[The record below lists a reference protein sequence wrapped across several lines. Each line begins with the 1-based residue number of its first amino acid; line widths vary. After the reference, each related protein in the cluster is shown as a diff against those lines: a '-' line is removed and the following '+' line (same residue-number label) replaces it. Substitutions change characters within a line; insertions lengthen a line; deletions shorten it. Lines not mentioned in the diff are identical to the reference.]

1 MIRKILLTGVLIG
14 CTTMATI
21 GARGATFVL
30 TSGERVSGE
39 LTYKGGTDF
48 TLNGRDYPSTQV
60 AIIAFQPGDPS
71 AAELNQLPRRD
82 NTSDEH
88 NRHMFVLRSGEV
100 IHGKLYHISTDGE
113 TISFDPLGATS
124 AADRRTISAND
135 LARIYITPTAARRVY
150 ASVLGA
156 QPPAAAVATSGIAPN
171 GAIIVAANQPWTDTG
186 INVKRGDRVS
196 FNTTGQIRVT
206 LGDAPEG
213 VAGPDG
219 SGAFQGSRARY
230 PVPSMP
236 VGGLIFKVGTSAP
249 SPIGSNNQP
258 ITMPAN
264 GRLYLGVNDDEFG
277 DNSGSFTV
285 MIVR

>member
-1 MIRKILLTGVLIG
+1 MIRKILWTGVLIG
-14 CTTMATI
+14 CTTMAAL

-48 TLNGRDYPSTQV
+48 TLNGRDYPSSQV
-60 AIIAFQPGDPS
+60 AIIAFQPGDPP
-71 AAELNQLPRRD
+71 AAELTQLPD
-82 NTSDEH
+82 TNNPPDEH
-88 NRHMFVLRSGEV
+88 NRHMFVLRNGQV
-100 IHGKLYHISTDGE
+100 VHGKLYHISADGE
-113 TISFDPLGATS
+113 TIMFDPLGGNS
-124 AADRRTISAND
+124 VADRRSIPANEI
-135 LARIYITPTAARRVY
+135 ARIYITPVSARSIY
-150 ASVLGA
+150 NHVLNA
-156 QPPAAAVATSGIAPN
+156 PPAAAVATSGVAPN

-186 INVKRGDRVS
+186 INVRRGDRVS

-206 LGDAPEG
+206 LGGEAEG

-236 VGGLIFKVGTSAP
+236 VGGLIFKVGNSAP
-249 SPIGSNNQP
+249 SPIGSNSQP

-277 DNSGSFTV
+277 DNSGAFTV
-285 MIVR
+285 TIAR

>member
-1 MIRKILLTGVLIG
+1 MIRKILWTGVLIG
-14 CTTMATI
+14 CTTMAAI

-60 AIIAFQPGDPS
+60 AIIAFQPGDPTS
-71 AAELNQLPRRD
+71 TELSQLPDTD
-82 NTSDEH
+82 NPADEH
-88 NRHMFVLRSGEV
+88 NRHMFVLTNGQV
-100 IHGKLYHISTDGE
+100 IHGKLYHISADGE
-113 TISFDPLGATS
+113 TIQFDPLGGNS
-124 AADRRTISAND
+124 VADRRSVPASQI
-135 LARIYITPTAARRVY
+135 ARIYITPTSARSIY
-150 ASVLGA
+150 HNVLNA
-156 QPPAAAVATSGIAPN
+156 PAPAAVATSGIAAN

-186 INVKRGDRVS
+186 ITVKKGDRVS

-206 LGDAPEG
+206 LGDAPEST
-213 VAGPDG
+213 AGPDG
-219 SGAFQGSRARY
+219 SGAFSGSRARY

-236 VGGLIFKVGTSAP
+236 VGGLIFKVGTSTP

-264 GRLYLGVNDDEFG
+264 GRLYLGINDDEFG

-285 MIVR
+285 TIAR

>member
-14 CTTMATI
+14 CTTMAAL
-21 GARGATFVL
+21 GARPATFVL

-60 AIIAFQPGDPS
+60 AIIAFQAGDPP
-71 AAELNQLPRRD
+71 AAELSQLPDTD
-82 NTSDEH
+82 NPPDEH
-88 NRHMFVLRSGEV
+88 NRHMFVLRNGQV
-100 IHGKLYHISTDGE
+100 IHGKLYHISADGE
-113 TISFDPLGATS
+113 TIIFDPLGGNS
-124 AADRRTISAND
+124 VADRRSIPASEI
-135 LARIYITPTAARRVY
+135 ARIYITATSARSIY
-150 ASVLGA
+150 NNVLNA
-156 QPPAAAVATSGIAPN
+156 PPPAAVATSGIAPN

-186 INVKRGDRVS
+186 INVRRGDRVS

-206 LGDAPEG
+206 LGTEPEG

-236 VGGLIFKVGTSAP
+236 VGGLIFKVGNSAP
-249 SPIGSNNQP
+249 SPIGSNSQP

-277 DNSGSFTV
+277 DNSGAFTV
-285 MIVR
+285 TIVR

>member
-1 MIRKILLTGVLIG
+1 MIRKILWTGVLIG
-14 CTTMATI
+14 CTTMAAL

-60 AIIAFQPGDPS
+60 AIIAFQPGDPA
-71 AAELNQLPRRD
+71 AAELNQLPATD
-82 NTSDEH
+82 NPADEH
-88 NRHMFVLRSGEV
+88 NRHMFVLRNGQI
-100 IHGKLYHISTDGE
+100 IHGKLYHISADGE
-113 TISFDPLGATS
+113 TIQFDPLGGS
-124 AADRRTISAND
+124 SVADRRTISANEV
-135 LARIYITPTAARRVY
+135 ARIYITPSGARSVY
-150 ASVLGA
+150 NNILNA
-156 QPPAAAVATSGIAPN
+156 PAAAVATSGIAAN

-186 INVKRGDRVS
+186 INVRRGDRVS

-206 LGDAPEG
+206 SGTEPEG
-213 VAGPDG
+213 VAGSDG

-236 VGGLIFKVGTSAP
+236 VGGLIFKVGNSAP
-249 SPIGSNNQP
+249 SPIGSNSQP

-277 DNSGSFTV
+277 DNSGAFTV
-285 MIVR
+285 TIVR